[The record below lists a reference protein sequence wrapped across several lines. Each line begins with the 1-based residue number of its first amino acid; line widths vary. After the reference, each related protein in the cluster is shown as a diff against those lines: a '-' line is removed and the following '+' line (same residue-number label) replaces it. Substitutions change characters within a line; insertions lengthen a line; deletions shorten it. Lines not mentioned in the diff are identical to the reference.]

1 MVSRWRMEHLPRA
14 VPLARTVRLARTTC
28 AVRLVRAAHVTRVA
42 AGVCVLLLG
51 GCELATETVAS
62 PRAAVV
68 VHAVLNPDVAEQV
81 ILLESSLTGRVAI
94 DSMLR
99 FNPLDPIRTAGG
111 EPLTHAEVRLH
122 VDGDSSGVEATETEL
137 DGRRTGRYVVPR
149 TRLTI
154 QPGRA
159 YRLQVRT
166 ADGRVVTGDTRVPS
180 AGASGSPARGATAL
194 GVTLNRSR
202 DTLRLEWD
210 VVPDARTYAIR
221 VETPNGPW
229 FLFSDS
235 TRFALTGQLR
245 NFFVGGLPSVW
256 YPGFDQTVSVAA
268 VDRNFYDYNRSGNDP
283 FGGTGLISSVRGG
296 FGLFGSVVVL
306 LRREVTVLERDRF
319 PLDARWRGV
328 TASGTLV
335 EYDLWVESMGAPRA
349 SVSGREQRGARRF
362 LVGTLDGSQL
372 RLVTLVGTSS
382 ADTAALFTGRVSG
395 ESITGSYDPRFETR
409 GATQFVRQAR
419 SAP

>member
-1 MVSRWRMEHLPRA
+1 MVNRS
-14 VPLARTVRLARTTC
+14 
-28 AVRLVRAAHVTRVA
+28 RVA
-42 AGVCVLLLG
+42 RVVISVLALLLG

-68 VHAVLNPDVAEQV
+68 VHAVLNPDVEEQV
-81 ILLESSLTGRVAI
+81 ILVESSLTGRVTI
-94 DSMLR
+94 DSTLR

-111 EPLTHAEVRLH
+111 EPLHRAEVRLFGE
-122 VDGDSSGVEATETEL
+122 GDSSGVVATETEL
-137 DGRRTGRYVVPR
+137 DGRLTGRYVVPR
-149 TRLTI
+149 ARLAI
-154 QPGRA
+154 EPGRT
-159 YRLQVRT
+159 YRLRVRT
-166 ADGRVVTGDTRVPS
+166 ADDREVTGETRVPS
-180 AGASGSPARGATAL
+180 AGPDWSPGL
-194 GVTLNRSR
+194 GTIAQRVTLNRSL
-202 DTLRLEWD
+202 DTLRLQWAA
-210 VVPDARTYAIR
+210 VPDARTYAIR

-235 TRFALTGQLR
+235 TRFALSGQLR

-256 YPGFDQTVSVAA
+256 YPGFDQIASVAA

-296 FGLFGSVVVL
+296 LGLFGSALAL

-319 PLDARWRGV
+319 PLDARWRG
-328 TASGTLV
+328 TTTSGSLM
-335 EYDLWVESMGAPRA
+335 EYDLWVESIGSPRS
-349 SVSGREQRGARRF
+349 SVSGRERFGARRF
-362 LVGTLDGSQL
+362 LVGTLDGDQL

-395 ESITGSYDPRFETR
+395 ASIAGEYDRRFETR
-409 GATQFVRQAR
+409 GATQFTRQAR